1 MLYNKSRLRYL
12 NVPPISLLILLTV
25 FSITSGCSSNR
36 NKEATLEFDAHADSL
51 QLGEPE
57 SIIYLDSLVSVL
69 GDKALLS
76 LKERNG
82 IFYLLD
88 GQSKRLF
95 AIDSEGNA
103 KYIIDRIGRG
113 MGEYL
118 NIIDFE
124 VSDKRLVYLLTGEGN
139 EVMVFDEGV
148 FSRKYDIGFRASSLS
163 FLNDKDIALFKQRY
177 EDETLGQD
185 VIVITD
191 TAFNVK
197 NRFLEESSMLLTGS
211 GEHLVPGVK
220 NTVLCHQ
227 QYVNGL
233 YWFNAKGIT
242 SELKLDF
249 GEKAFPESLFE
260 AEDFEAMFPI
270 ISESSAYYINSCF
283 ENDKYLLL
291 NVTLSDHMNENLKYI
306 WLYDKDS
313 RKSFIK
319 MIDSESPEYGSEGMP
334 MQITNDNRL
343 VFLYD
348 ISLARLNEPNARI
361 ASYYAIVFQKLNN

>member
-69 GDKALLS
+69 GDRALLS

-148 FSRKYDIGFRASSLS
+148 FSQPEIRHRLSS
-163 FLNDKDIALFKQRY
+163 
-177 EDETLGQD
+177 
-185 VIVITD
+185 
-191 TAFNVK
+191 
-197 NRFLEESSMLLTGS
+197 
-211 GEHLVPGVK
+211 
-220 NTVLCHQ
+220 
-227 QYVNGL
+227 
-233 YWFNAKGIT
+233 
-242 SELKLDF
+242 
-249 GEKAFPESLFE
+249 
-260 AEDFEAMFPI
+260 
-270 ISESSAYYINSCF
+270 
-283 ENDKYLLL
+283 
-291 NVTLSDHMNENLKYI
+291 
-306 WLYDKDS
+306 
-313 RKSFIK
+313 
-319 MIDSESPEYGSEGMP
+319 
-334 MQITNDNRL
+334 
-343 VFLYD
+343 
-348 ISLARLNEPNARI
+348 
-361 ASYYAIVFQKLNN
+361 